1 VKRAL
6 IHAALAS
13 PAVLLALGWQYGR
26 LGVDPQKTLIWETG
40 IWTINLLI
48 LVVLMPSA
56 ARWAHWP
63 AVIGC
68 RRAVG
73 LWAFVYASTHFLFFV
88 TFLLGWDIMRLGSE
102 IVERPYV
109 LVGFNA
115 WLILLAMAVTSTR
128 GWVRRLGRRWR
139 RLHTLVYVALVL
151 AAVHYGLMIRS
162 DWGWPVAYASVVLLL
177 VGLRVFRRG
186 AAAPESA
193 KRREMGLR

>member
-1 VKRAL
+1 MKRAL

-13 PAVLLALGWQYGR
+13 PAVLLALGWQYGQ
-26 LGVDPQKTLIWETG
+26 LGVDPQKTLILETG
-40 IWTINLLI
+40 IWTFNLLI

-63 AVIGC
+63 ALIGY
-68 RRAVG
+68 RRVVG
-73 LWAFVYASTHFLFFV
+73 LWAFAYASTHFLFFV

-139 RLHTLVYVALVL
+139 RLHTLVYATLVL
-151 AAVHYGLMIRS
+151 AAVHYLLMIRS
-162 DWGWPVAYASVVLLL
+162 DWGWPGAYASIALLL
-177 VGLRVFRRG
+177 LGLRVFRRG
-186 AAAPESA
+186 VFSPEPA
-193 KRREMGLR
+193 ERGEMGLR

>member
-1 VKRAL
+1 MKRAL

-13 PAVLLALGWQYGR
+13 PAVLLALGWQYGQ
-26 LGVDPQKTLIWETG
+26 LGVDPQKTLILETG
-40 IWTINLLI
+40 IWTFNLLI

-73 LWAFVYASTHFLFFV
+73 LWAFAYASTHFLFFV

-102 IVERPYV
+102 IVERAYV

-115 WLILLAMAVTSTR
+115 
-128 GWVRRLGRRWR
+128 
-139 RLHTLVYVALVL
+139 
-151 AAVHYGLMIRS
+151 
-162 DWGWPVAYASVVLLL
+162 
-177 VGLRVFRRG
+177 
-186 AAAPESA
+186 
-193 KRREMGLR
+193 

>member
-1 VKRAL
+1 
-6 IHAALAS
+6 
-13 PAVLLALGWQYGR
+13 
-26 LGVDPQKTLIWETG
+26 
-40 IWTINLLI
+40 
-48 LVVLMPSA
+48 
-56 ARWAHWP
+56 
-63 AVIGC
+63 
-68 RRAVG
+68 
-73 LWAFVYASTHFLFFV
+73 LFFV

-193 KRREMGLR
+193 